1 MPALLVF
8 SQNLLFT
15 HASGPGFALSC
26 VSRSHWA
33 RTLSSRHLDLI
44 ESAHCFCGKRTKEG
58 LYYCDIKLTSLPRAF
73 HITAATSVTSHSHC
87 FVHRVGGMLPRV
99 MSPNRREMDQLAVSQ
114 QEGDFIES
122 IVNSGPQEIVGP
134 PEMQE
139 MLSSLTDEDL
149 AMVPGLMERVQEFR
163 RARLQSQGQ
172 FVEAPQAS
180 NGLQE
185 ILDEVAGQVPGD
197 EGSPDDSSPSST
209 PHGEGCGVCERS
221 FRNRGPVAICA
232 GCTKKSAQTT
242 LSSV

>member
-1 MPALLVF
+1 
-8 SQNLLFT
+8 
-15 HASGPGFALSC
+15 
-26 VSRSHWA
+26 
-33 RTLSSRHLDLI
+33 
-44 ESAHCFCGKRTKEG
+44 
-58 LYYCDIKLTSLPRAF
+58 
-73 HITAATSVTSHSHC
+73 
-87 FVHRVGGMLPRV
+87 MLPRV

-185 ILDEVAGQVPGD
+185 VLGEVAGQVP
-197 EGSPDDSSPSST
+197 
-209 PHGEGCGVCERS
+209 
-221 FRNRGPVAICA
+221 
-232 GCTKKSAQTT
+232 
-242 LSSV
+242 